1 MNILKKILLP
11 LIIIFFF
18 SAGNITAQKQL
29 PNGTKAPEINVI
41 DHFNREINWKE
52 KLKEGP
58 IVVVF
63 YRGQWCQY
71 CNLYMYHLA
80 DSLSMIT
87 NLGAT
92 LIAVTPENNKYIDE
106 TIMKTKANFS
116 IVYDIG
122 HHIMDDYKVTWH
134 VSKLA
139 HFFYKLRGIDLNKA
153 SDGTDRALPV
163 PATYII
169 GQDGK
174 IKAGYFNK
182 NYRYRMPISKI
193 VEELKKL

>member
-1 MNILKKILLP
+1 MIKKIF
-11 LIIIFFF
+11 ITGTICFIFTI
-18 SAGNITAQKQL
+18 SILNAQVQL
-29 PNGTKAPEINVI
+29 KNGSKAPEINAADYLGRKI
-41 DHFNREINWKE
+41 SWKE

-58 IVVVF
+58 LVVIF

-80 DSLSMIT
+80 DSLRLIKDA
-87 NLGAT
+87 GAN
-92 LIAVTPENNKYIDE
+92 LIAITPEANEYIDI
-106 TIMKTKANFS
+106 TIEKTHGGNFS
-116 IVYDIG
+116 VIYDEG
-122 HHIMDDYKVTWH
+122 HKIMDAYKVTWH

-139 HFFYKLRGIDLNKA
+139 HFFYKLKGIDLNKA
-153 SDGTDRALPV
+153 SNGTDRALPV

-182 NYRYRMPISKI
+182 DYKKRMPVSKI
-193 VEELKKL
+193 LEELKKL

>member
-1 MNILKKILLP
+1 MNILKMFSLYVILSL
-11 LIIIFFF
+11 FFI
-18 SAGNITAQKQL
+18 SDTDAQKEL
-29 PNGTKAPEINVI
+29 LIGSKASAIDVT
-41 DHFNREINWKE
+41 DHFGNTFSWKE

-63 YRGQWCQY
+63 YRGHWCQY
-71 CNLYMYHLA
+71 CNLYMYSLS

-87 NLGAT
+87 DLGGS
-92 LIAVTPENNKYIDE
+92 LIAVTPESNEYIE
-106 TIMKTKANFS
+106 QTIDKTHGGNFS
-116 IVYDIG
+116 VVYDVR
-122 HHIMDDYKVTWH
+122 HEIMDQYDVTWH
-134 VSKLA
+134 VSKFV
-139 HFFYKLRGIDLNKA
+139 HFFYRLRGINLNKA

-182 NYRYRMPISKI
+182 DFTKRMPVSKI
-193 VEELKKL
+193 VKELKKL

>member
-18 SAGNITAQKQL
+18 SAGNISAQKQL

-41 DHFNREINWKE
+41 DHFNIEINWKK

-58 IVVVF
+58 IVVAF

-71 CNLYMYHLA
+71 CNLYMYQLA

-87 NLGAT
+87 DLGAS
-92 LIAVTPENNKYIDE
+92 LIAVTPENNENIDE
-106 TIMKTKANFS
+106 TVEKTKAHFN
-116 IVYDIG
+116 IVYDVG
-122 HHIMDDYKVTWH
+122 HEIMDSYKVTWH
-134 VSKLA
+134 VGKFA

-153 SDGTDRALPV
+153 SNGTDRALPV

-182 NYRYRMPISKI
+182 NYKYRMPVSKI

>member
-1 MNILKKILLP
+1 MNTIKKIF
-11 LIIIFFF
+11 LIIIISI
-18 SAGNITAQKQL
+18 SAENIISAQKQL
-29 PNGTKAPEINVI
+29 PNGSKAPEINVT
-41 DHFNREINWKE
+41 DHFVRNFNWNE

-58 IVVVF
+58 VVVVF

-87 NLGAT
+87 DLGAT

-116 IVYDIG
+116 IVYDVG
-122 HHIMDDYKVTWH
+122 HHIMDSYKVTWH
-134 VSKLA
+134 VSKFA
-139 HFFYKLRGIDLNKA
+139 DFFYKLRGINLNKA

-163 PATYII
+163 PATYIV

-182 NYRYRMPISKI
+182 NYKYRMPVSKI